1 MKTISIVLLTATTL
15 FIAGSCNQ
23 PSQKAVAEPQDTAT
37 VEDTIKSYN
46 FYGTYEGTLPAADCE
61 GIKTV
66 LSLNEDTTY
75 DLTKEYIGKGS
86 RQFETCGVYNVIPN
100 NVIELVEPSSDNRTY
115 YKVIENALVLSDSI
129 GTTPEGELADLYV
142 LKKK

>member
-1 MKTISIVLLTATTL
+1 MKTIQFALIAATLLAASCSGTSKKTA
-15 FIAGSCNQ
+15 
-23 PSQKAVAEPQDTAT
+23 VEPQDTAT
-37 VEDTIKSYN
+37 VQQDTIKSYS

-75 DLTKEYIGKGS
+75 DLSRKYLGKED
-86 RQFETCGVYNVIPN
+86 RPFETCGVYNVLEN
-100 NVIELVEPSSDNRTY
+100 NVVELVEPSSDNRTY
-115 YKVIENALVLSDSI
+115 YKVIENAVVLSDSV
-129 GTTPEGELADLYV
+129 GTVNEGELAEFYV